1 MSNGEY
7 SCKNHGSA
15 RNLILGMV
23 NTTMAAI
30 RDDVVMV
37 NTTMAAIRDDVVM
50 VNTTMAAIR
59 DGLVMVNWCC
69 DGEYN
74 NGGDTG

>member
-1 MSNGEY
+1 
-7 SCKNHGSA
+7 
-15 RNLILGMV
+15 
-23 NTTMAAI
+23 
-30 RDDVVMV
+30 MV

-59 DGLVMVNWCC
+59 DGVVMVNTTMAAIRKWCG

-74 NGGDTG
+74 NGCDTGMVW